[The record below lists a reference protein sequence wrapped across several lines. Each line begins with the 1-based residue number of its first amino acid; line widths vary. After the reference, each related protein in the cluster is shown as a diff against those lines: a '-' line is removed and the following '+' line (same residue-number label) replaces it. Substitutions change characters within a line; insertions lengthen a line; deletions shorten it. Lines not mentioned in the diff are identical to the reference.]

1 MILDSSDADV
11 SGVIHCTI
19 CVIGGGPAG
28 LVTALELA
36 RHGHDV
42 IVLESGKLHAEPSA
56 QNLAIAD
63 VADASRHAPM
73 AIAVQRRLGGTSGIW
88 GGRCVPL
95 DPIDFAKRP
104 HVAGP
109 GWPIPRESI
118 SVHHARACEY
128 LLAGAADFSL
138 PAGLARQADAI
149 VPGFRD
155 GDVLGSTLER
165 WCLPTDL
172 GREYRSRLKD
182 CRSIRVHL
190 GLTCTELAL
199 APRADAVGH
208 AVVRNLQGGQA
219 IVRAQHFV
227 VATGGIEAVRLLQN
241 SGLAST
247 GGLGNHGGWL
257 GVGYMGHVSG
267 KIADV
272 HFNTDPNQ
280 TISGFERDA
289 EGVYCRRRFTI
300 AARIQMQEEL
310 QNCALWLDNP
320 PPADARHR
328 NGILS
333 VAYLALSTPPFAG
346 ALAPAAIRS
355 AMIEHPHRSGRA
367 HHVMNML
374 KDLPATAAF
383 VPTFLWRRYMGRRR
397 LPGFFLH
404 NRANQYALH
413 YHAEQARNTASR
425 ITLGTHRDAVGM
437 LRARVDLRYC
447 GADYRSVRR
456 THEVLDRYLRRLGV
470 GRLEYRTGELEES
483 IAAQARDGF
492 HQLGGTAMSAQ
503 AEDGVVDMDCRVH
516 GLANL
521 HIASSSVFPT
531 SGQANPTLTIV
542 GLAIRL
548 AGHLHQQLVMA
559 EVRTA

>member
-1 MILDSSDADV
+1 
-11 SGVIHCTI
+11 
-19 CVIGGGPAG
+19 

-42 IVLESGKLHAEPSA
+42 VVLESGKLHAELSL
-56 QNLAIAD
+56 QNLATADIAD
-63 VADASRHAPM
+63 SSRHAPM

-95 DPIDFAKRP
+95 DLIDFAKRP
-104 HVAGP
+104 HIAGP

-118 SVHHARACEY
+118 SIRYGRACEY
-128 LLAGAADFSL
+128 LLAGAAQFSL
-138 PAGLARQADAI
+138 PAGLARHAEAI
-149 VPGFRD
+149 VPGFSD

-172 GREYRSRLKD
+172 GREYRRKLQDS
-182 CRSIRVHL
+182 RSIRVHL

-199 APRADAVGH
+199 TPRADAVQH
-208 AVVRNLQGGQA
+208 AVVRNLHGGQA
-219 IVRAQHFV
+219 IVRARRFV

-241 SGLAST
+241 SGPASA

-257 GVGYMGHVSG
+257 GIGYMGHVSG

-272 HFNTDPNQ
+272 HFNTDPDQ
-280 TISGFERDA
+280 TISGFERDTD
-289 EGVYCRRRFTI
+289 GVYCRRRFTI
-300 AARIQMQEEL
+300 ADNIQMQEGL

-328 NGILS
+328 SGILS
-333 VAYLALSTPPFAG
+333 AAYLALSTPPFAG
-346 ALAPAAIRS
+346 ALAPVAIRS
-355 AMIEHPHRSGRA
+355 AMIENPHRSSRV

-374 KDLPATAAF
+374 KDLPATASF
-383 VPTFLWRRYMGRRR
+383 VPAFLWRRYVGRRR

-425 ITLGTHRDAVGM
+425 ITLSAHRDAVGM

-456 THEVLDRYLRRLGV
+456 SHEILDRHLRQLGV
-470 GRLEYRTGELEES
+470 GRLEYRTREVEES

-492 HQLGGTAMSAQ
+492 HQIGGTAMSAQ
-503 AEDGVVDMDCRVH
+503 PGDGVVDVECRVH

-521 HIASSSVFPT
+521 YVASSSVFPT

-542 GLAIRL
+542 ALAIRL
-548 AGHLHQQLVMA
+548 AGHLHQHLAMA